1 MVSLLGPFITILLSY
16 GCLVMGRSE
25 EESMVERSGREKNRE
40 MMGFLIFWIERKR
53 KQVEE

>member
-40 MMGFLIFWIERKR
+40 MVGFLIFWIERKR